1 MENKQEN
8 QIGEKLERMC
18 REKGISFYALS
29 AVSGV
34 ALTTIMHVV
43 DGSTRTPGIYTVMR
57 LCRGLE
63 ISMADFLEDLE

>member
-29 AVSGV
+29 AVS
-34 ALTTIMHVV
+34 LTTIMHVV
-43 DGSTRTPGIYTVMR
+43 DGSTRNPGIYTVMR